1 MAYRQRLARIRLALG
16 LKASTGHFLTSAH
29 NEYREKEPKLLQNEI
44 DDRRER
50 MQRVRVGLTGLA
62 VVLLL
67 VLLATVVFQGV
78 QGNTAPTPAEVI
90 AKDKSDN
97 EPLSDLG
104 IVPRAPDNTVTPAKP
119 AKTPAPQ

>member
-1 MAYRQRLARIRLALG
+1 M
-16 LKASTGHFLTSAH
+16 
-29 NEYREKEPKLLQNEI
+29 QNEI

-78 QGNTAPTPAEVI
+78 QGNTASTPAEVI
-90 AKDKSDN
+90 AKDKSDD

-104 IVPRAPDNTVTPAKP
+104 IVPRAPDNTITPAKP
-119 AKTPAPQ
+119 AATPTPQ

>member
-1 MAYRQRLARIRLALG
+1 MHQQNRG
-16 LKASTGHFLTSAH
+16 S
-29 NEYREKEPKLLQNEI
+29 KLLQNEI

-67 VLLATVVFQGV
+67 VVLANVANFFFKRFQDKAPP
-78 QGNTAPTPAEVI
+78 TAAEVV
-90 AKDKSDN
+90 ANDASQD

-104 IVPRAPDNTVTPAKP
+104 IVPRAPDNSVASAKP
-119 AKTPAPQ
+119 APAPAP

>member
-1 MAYRQRLARIRLALG
+1 M
-16 LKASTGHFLTSAH
+16 
-29 NEYREKEPKLLQNEI
+29 QNDI

-67 VLLATVVFQGV
+67 VLLATMVFQGV
-78 QGNTAPTPAEVI
+78 RGDTRSTPAQVI
-90 AKDKSDN
+90 AKEKSDD

-104 IVPRAPDNTVTPAKP
+104 IVPRAPDNSTNSAAPSAAPPA
-119 AKTPAPQ
+119 TPAPR

>member
-1 MAYRQRLARIRLALG
+1 MQD
-16 LKASTGHFLTSAH
+16 
-29 NEYREKEPKLLQNEI
+29 NI

-67 VLLATVVFQGV
+67 VVLATVAVQILQGDKV
-78 QGNTAPTPAEVI
+78 LTPAQII
-90 AKDKSDN
+90 AKDKSDD

-104 IVPRAPDNTVTPAKP
+104 IVPRAPDNSTNSAAPIAPPPA
-119 AKTPAPQ
+119 TPAPR